1 MLKLGNGD
9 GVKNSPG
16 YFCCGLFLWLVS
28 TACQTSTVLG
38 WSLNG
43 LVMDLGACTYD
54 TYICGTEN
62 DPNGCHLVVFSVEV
76 AFAHHYVAPHHPHPS
91 PYRGAC
97 GIG

>member
-1 MLKLGNGD
+1 MVLKIPQATF
-9 GVKNSPG
+9 VMACS
-16 YFCCGLFLWLVS
+16 CGLFLRLVRRP
-28 TACQTSTVLG
+28 QVLG

-43 LVMDLGACTYD
+43 LVMDLAACTYG

-76 AFAHHYVAPHHPHPS
+76 VFAHHYVAPHHPHPS
-91 PYRGAC
+91 PYRRAC